1 MKRIVLLAL
10 IAMALPLAAF
20 ADNSVDF
27 TNSGGAERGVA
38 AAVSTRAV
46 ARPAM

>member
-10 IAMALPLAAF
+10 LAMALPLAAF

-27 TNSGGAERGVA
+27 TEQRRHSFWEFSWVEPNRF
-38 AAVSTRAV
+38 
-46 ARPAM
+46 